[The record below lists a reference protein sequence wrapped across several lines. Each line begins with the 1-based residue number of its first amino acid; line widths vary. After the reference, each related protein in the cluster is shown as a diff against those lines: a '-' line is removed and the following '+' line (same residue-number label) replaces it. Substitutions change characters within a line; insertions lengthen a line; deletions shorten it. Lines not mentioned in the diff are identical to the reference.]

1 MPDTI
6 VSTLEY
12 KSAIWLQQFKKA
24 VTHFKLD
31 AKGYGFELSVGAT
44 VNKNVPPIKRLN
56 VGKLP
61 PYIYLLKSSVVYYQ

>member
-12 KSAIWLQQFKKA
+12 KSAIWLQQFKNV

-44 VNKNVPPIKRLN
+44 VD
-56 VGKLP
+56 
-61 PYIYLLKSSVVYYQ
+61 YIGSRGISHLQQQLTMS